1 MGLTAG
7 IVGAMSSSTHSATA
21 RSTLALPVWAL
32 GLALILAPRAAA
44 TLQGP
49 LGPPPVDTTRAP
61 LGGAW
66 PELLRRAEE
75 RHGALGQRA
84 AMFLAEHAPAR
95 DAGLDVELLM
105 EHLTLALE
113 ARVRF
118 PWAASVPEDVFL
130 NDVLPYAVLDETR
143 ERWRPKLLEVAA
155 PLVAE
160 AKTVEEAAQA
170 LNRGLFNAVNVHYNT
185 GRKQPNQS
193 PFESLAQTRAT
204 CTGLTILLVDA
215 CRAVGVP
222 ARAAGVASW
231 RDKRGNHTWVEVFD
245 GQRWRFT
252 GADEFDAAGLDRGW
266 FTGDAAQAVAGN
278 ARYSVWA
285 SSWRPTGAHFP
296 LVWSRDDRTVP
307 GVDVTERYVRPT
319 ADGERALA
327 SRNVRMW
334 DTEGGE
340 RIVADLIVRA
350 ADGLEL
356 ARDTS
361 RAGRADLNDMP
372 AFTLAPGAY
381 TLELARDGQRRF
393 VGVEWTAP
401 RTETLDLAW
410 DAASPDEPAWTP
422 AGLARDDAEALVA
435 ELWAARKATLATELA
450 AELEAQAFVHGEHTL
465 KTLAKRF
472 GDALEGQRSLWIS
485 MHGGGG
491 APREVNDRQWAN
503 QLRLYEPAEGFY
515 VAPRAPSDTWNLW
528 HQEHI
533 DPLFQRVIEAYV
545 ALQGVDP
552 DRVYLMGYSAGG
564 DGVYQLAPRMAD
576 RFAAAAM
583 MAGHPNEAQPL
594 GLRNLPFMLFM
605 GGNDRAYQRNEVAA
619 TWGARLAELAAADA
633 GAYPHK
639 VTIYPD
645 KGHWMDGEDKEALPW
660 MAAFTRDPWPE
671 RVVWLQDDVVHTRFY
686 WLAVPREE
694 AVGGR
699 LVKARVEGQV
709 ITLDA
714 PETNALTLRLRD
726 GLVDLDQ
733 PIVVRSGDAELFRG
747 IVPRTRAA
755 IERSLAE
762 RADPRSAAT
771 ALLDLTR

>member
-1 MGLTAG
+1 MSRPSLSASVRRTLPPC
-7 IVGAMSSSTHSATA
+7 GAL
-21 RSTLALPVWAL
+21 TLALVFACESSASAPPQGPLDAPPR
-32 GLALILAPRAAA
+32 AAPRAS
-44 TLQGP
+44 
-49 LGPPPVDTTRAP
+49 

-66 PELLRRAEE
+66 SELLRLAEE
-75 RHGALGQRA
+75 RHGAFGARA
-84 AMFLAEHAPAR
+84 AAFLAQHAPER
-95 DAGLDVELLM
+95 DAALDVELLM
-105 EHLTLALE
+105 ENLTLALE
-113 ARVRF
+113 ARARF
-118 PWAASVPEDVFL
+118 PWAAAVPEDVFL

-155 PLVAE
+155 PLVAGAE
-160 AKTVEEAAQA
+160 TLEEAAQA
-170 LNRGLFNAVNVHYNT
+170 LNRGLFDAVNVHYDT

-193 PFESLAQTRAT
+193 PFESIAQTRAT

-231 RDKRGNHTWVEVFD
+231 RDKRGNHTWAEVFD
-245 GQRWRFT
+245 GERWRFT

-266 FTGDAAQAVAGN
+266 FIGDAAEAVAGN
-278 ARYSVWA
+278 ARYAVWA
-285 SSWRPTGAHFP
+285 SSWRSTGAHFP
-296 LVWSRDDRTVP
+296 LAWSRDDRSVP
-307 GVDVTERYVRPT
+307 GVDVTERYARS
-319 ADGERALA
+319 ASAGARALA
-327 SRNVRMW
+327 SRNIRVW
-334 DTEGGE
+334 NALGGE
-340 RIVADLIVRA
+340 RVATEVIVRA
-350 ADGLEL
+350 ADGSEL

-372 AFTLAPGAY
+372 AFTLPPGAY

-393 VGVEWTAP
+393 VALDATDA
-401 RTETLDLAW
+401 RTVTLDLAW
-410 DAASPDEPAWTP
+410 DTASTAEPEWTA
-422 AGLARDDAEALVA
+422 AGLSRTDARALVA
-435 ELWAARKATLATELA
+435 ELWAARSASLATELA
-450 AELEAQAFVHGEHTL
+450 AELEAKAFVVGEHTL
-465 KTLAKRF
+465 KTLEKRF
-472 GDALEGQRSLWIS
+472 GDAPEGERSLWLS

-503 QLRLYEPAEGFY
+503 QIRLYEPAEGFY
-515 VAPRAPSDTWNLW
+515 VAPRAPTDTWNLW
-528 HQEHI
+528 HQDHI

-545 ALQGVDP
+545 ALRGVDP

-583 MAGHPNEAQPL
+583 MAGHPNETQPL

-605 GGNDRAYQRNEVAA
+605 GGNDSAYQRNEVAA

-645 KGHWMDGEDKEALPW
+645 KGHWMGGADKEALPW
-660 MAAFTRDPWPE
+660 MAAYRRNPWPR

-694 AVGGR
+694 AVAGR
-699 LVKARVEGQV
+699 LVRASVDGQV

-714 PETNALTLRLRD
+714 PETKALTLRLD
-726 GLVDLDQ
+726 DELVDLDQ
-733 PIVVRSGDAELFRG
+733 PVVVRFADAEVFRG
-747 IVPRTRAA
+747 KVPRTREA
-755 IERSLAE
+755 IEQSLAE

-771 ALLDLTR
+771 ALLPITR